1 MKIEYGD
8 MRITEV
14 PYVAYIDVN
23 NATCAIKFI
32 GLSPIVFT
40 EYQLREFHAAIS
52 EAVKYMGAPVV
63 EKPSEP
69 RTWNDGDP
77 EPDDI
82 AAVIDCDDD
91 VWKTIG
97 DGDWRLGD
105 GTLTR
110 CWHELVRLYG
120 PVREEL

>member
-52 EAVKYMGAPVV
+52 EAVKYMEVPDV
-63 EKPSEP
+63 EKPTEP
-69 RTWNDGDP
+69 RSWRIGSPEPTGVTKVVDCDGD
-77 EPDDI
+77 
-82 AAVIDCDDD
+82 
-91 VWKTIG
+91 VWEAIG
-97 DGDWRLGD
+97 DGGWRLGAD
-105 GTLTR
+105 SLIHRWGDLLR
-110 CWHELVRLYG
+110 SYG
-120 PVREEL
+120 PVTEEL